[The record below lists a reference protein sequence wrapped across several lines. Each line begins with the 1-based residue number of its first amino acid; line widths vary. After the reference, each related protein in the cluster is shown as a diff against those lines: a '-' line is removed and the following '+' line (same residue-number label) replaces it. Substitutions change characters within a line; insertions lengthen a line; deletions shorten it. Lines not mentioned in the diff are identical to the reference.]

1 MQYYLTEPGRSCRVV
16 SERDLVTA
24 AFIITGKE
32 PTEKEYENFLDHA
45 AGIERELTPEEMA
58 NPAILIGYGA
68 KSLAIKV
75 LYDSDKALT
84 LVEAKHKID
93 EMVEYMN
100 GGVTH

>member
-1 MQYYLTEPGRSCRVV
+1 MQYYLTEPGRTCRVV
-16 SERDLVTA
+16 SERDLMMA

-32 PTEKEYENFLDHA
+32 PTKKEYETFLDHA
-45 AGIERELTPEEMA
+45 AGIERELTPEEAA

-68 KSLAIKV
+68 KTLAIKA
-75 LYDSDKALT
+75 LYDSDKSLT